1 MKAYEITKGVYW
13 VGAIDWNVRNF
24 HGYETK
30 KGSTYNAYLIV
41 DEKIAIFDTVKA
53 PFAAEML
60 ERVKSVVDL
69 DRVDY
74 IISNHVEMD
83 HTGALPVVAAACK
96 NAQIITSTP
105 AGIAGLKAHY
115 GDLGYVGVKTGD
127 SLSLG
132 KKTVKFVQTP
142 MVHWPDSMVSYIPE
156 DEILFSNDA
165 FGQHYASSERMD
177 EEVPEIADVF
187 RESDKYYAN
196 IVLPYAAPV
205 TGALN
210 ALGGLPIK
218 VICPMHGIMWKKY
231 IPQILERYEKRYV
244 RQEGCEQASI
254 VYDSMWGS
262 TDKIAHAI
270 ASGFEQKKIPYK
282 LIDLKYTHNTEAI
295 TEVMLSKYVCVG
307 SPTLNNGIMPTVA
320 SFLCYMKGLAPKP
333 KKFLAFGSY
342 GWSGQ
347 SPSIL
352 TEELTKCKFTPLC
365 DMIRLQYVPT
375 EEVLQGVTQKVADAL
390 EQEEQA

>member
-196 IVLPYAAPV
+196 IAVCRTRYGGVKRTRRTAHQGHLPDARHYVEKIHSADS
-205 TGALN
+205 GA
-210 ALGGLPIK
+210 
-218 VICPMHGIMWKKY
+218 
-231 IPQILERYEKRYV
+231 V
-244 RQEGCEQASI
+244 RE
-254 VYDSMWGS
+254 
-262 TDKIAHAI
+262 TLRP
-270 ASGFEQKKIPYK
+270 SG
-282 LIDLKYTHNTEAI
+282 
-295 TEVMLSKYVCVG
+295 
-307 SPTLNNGIMPTVA
+307 
-320 SFLCYMKGLAPKP
+320 
-333 KKFLAFGSY
+333 
-342 GWSGQ
+342 
-347 SPSIL
+347 
-352 TEELTKCKFTPLC
+352 
-365 DMIRLQYVPT
+365 RLRAGFYRV
-375 EEVLQGVTQKVADAL
+375 
-390 EQEEQA
+390 